1 MLNVLADLN
10 FVSEKTE
17 YFFLYGCIYYYTST
31 QSYIFFIIQFF
42 NKNMKRSSAEDTY
55 IFQIVT
61 YLELIS
67 SHVNITFER
76 KMLHNSDNCTNLLE
90 HSLAVYD

>member
-42 NKNMKRSSAEDTY
+42 NKNMKRSSAED
-55 IFQIVT
+55 IHQIHT
-61 YLELIS
+61 S
-67 SHVNITFER
+67 S
-76 KMLHNSDNCTNLLE
+76 K
-90 HSLAVYD
+90 